1 MSFREN
7 VLDQHSPKIGSR
19 RRARHRPTG
28 WVRRAG
34 LAGGVIS
41 AVALSAGAA
50 PAQANGS
57 AEPGPNETSQT
68 LDLSQL
74 RAAQATAQAA
84 IDYELQAA
92 EAQAA
97 EDAAVAARRHK
108 AADDAAK
115 AAALRAA
122 QARSAAQAAS
132 RSTERPALSLPVPGS
147 GSVASVLGFLR
158 AQVGKAYV
166 MGATGPSA
174 YDCSGLVQTA
184 FRTIGVD
191 LPRTSEEQS
200 NTGTPVSLGSLQPGD
215 LVFWGGQGS
224 AYHVGVYIGGG
235 QFLAA
240 QNPSKGIVIEPM
252 NYDEPDFATR
262 VL

>member
-1 MSFREN
+1 MAS
-7 VLDQHSPKIGSR
+7 
-19 RRARHRPTG
+19 
-28 WVRRAG
+28 
-34 LAGGVIS
+34 GVIS
-41 AVALSAGAA
+41 AVALTAGAA
-50 PAQANGS
+50 PAQANGRS
-57 AEPGPNETSQT
+57 EPGPNETSQT
-68 LDLSQL
+68 LDVSQL

-97 EDAAVAARRHK
+97 QDAAVAARRHK

-122 QARSAAQAAS
+122 QVRDAAQAAS
-132 RSTERPALSLPVPGS
+132 RSAERPALTLPSVPTG

-200 NTGTPVSLGSLQPGD
+200 TTGTPVSLGSLQPGD

-240 QNPSKGIVIEPM
+240 QNPSKGVVIEPM
-252 NYDEPDFATR
+252 SYDEPDFATR